1 MKATRIWRRLF
12 YFSICLAMLLS
23 LLPVLTASAVS
34 PDIVISQVYGGG
46 GNTGSI
52 STSPEVNPAIP
63 TQSTMQSQSSLNASP
78 DGWGWVEGPIDYTY
92 VTGWTGIPYETG
104 FGTYMSY
111 YQNAENGYPFI
122 NSIYYIAVTVY
133 GISSPQAGTMSAYIT
148 FLLPPNTSLAISS
161 GTPMRCY
168 GGLIPFQE
176 FTCDYSL
183 QQLYPGVNQ
192 YAIPSGEYGNVW
204 PIGAEAGWEFLIP
217 VKTSTTLNNS
227 TLWGEITNIDG
238 YQNPPKLYPEV
249 PIYVWEGPAEAP
261 GAFNKVEPVN
271 GATGVE
277 IYPQLSWDE
286 SARAAS
292 YYYCLDTT
300 NDNTCSNWISE
311 TVAVA
316 ELLPGTTYYWQI
328 KAVNDIG
335 TTYANGSLSSFW
347 SFTTKTSVIPP
358 GAFNKSLPSD
368 GATGVSNNPT
378 ISWAVSSGKEI
389 YQYCYDTSNDNAC
402 SSWFS
407 TYATSVTLGGLTSG
421 VKYYWHIRAL
431 NYDGTTYSNG
441 SSASYWSFT
450 TTAATIKPGNFNKIN
465 PSNGEVAVPTNPTLS
480 WGGISDVISYEYC
493 YDDSDDNA
501 CSPWVNNGIITSKSL
516 SGLLPGTTYYWHVRA
531 INNAGTTYANGSE
544 VAFWSF
550 RTALGPPPGAFDKSS
565 PSNGATGL
573 STTPTLSWG
582 TSSGATSYDYCYDT
596 TNDGACSS
604 WVDNGTVTSTALG
617 GLTTDTIYY
626 WHIRAVNGN
635 GTTYSNVS
643 NTAFWSFKTK
653 SFKLYLPLIMNKYSP
668 PPVSPPGEFNKSSP
682 TNGATGQS
690 TSPTLTWEISSGATS
705 YEYCYDTTNDN
716 ACTTWVDN
724 GTATS
729 KALSGLS
736 TGTSYYWHVRS
747 NNSGGTTYANGSST
761 AFWSFTTV
769 PTLPVAFSKISPT
782 HAATGQSVNPT
793 LTWEISSGATS
804 YEYCYDTTN
813 DNACSTS
820 WVDNG
825 TATSKALSWLWT
837 GTSYY
842 WHVRANNSGGTTY
855 ANGDLAF
862 WSFTTGAPPPA
873 PVLNAIIN
881 NDGDGTYIV
890 SWSSSPGAISYNLQ
904 EDDNEIF
911 SSPTN
916 VFGGAT
922 LKEITGKNVGERYYY
937 RVNASNFFGSGNWS
951 NVVSTLLCPHPGI
964 WKGDTSPAGYGI
976 EFQIQSTPSCQIVAG
991 SLKIILGS
999 PFGTITYPNSYNIT
1013 SSQISFSGNSL
1024 QMTGDFTS
1032 FTIADG
1038 SFSYT
1043 GTPNISGLWDANYS
1057 P

>member
-1 MKATRIWRRLF
+1 MRI
-12 YFSICLAMLLS
+12 YVNQFSRDLGIYSHYLLRKYWNNID
-23 LLPVLTASAVS
+23 LIRAV
-34 PDIVISQVYGGG
+34 V
-46 GNTGSI
+46 NLNC
-52 STSPEVNPAIP
+52 EVHNP
-63 TQSTMQSQSSLNASP
+63 
-78 DGWGWVEGPIDYTY
+78 G
-92 VTGWTGIPYETG
+92 
-104 FGTYMSY
+104 
-111 YQNAENGYPFI
+111 
-122 NSIYYIAVTVY
+122 SIYYIAVTVY

-168 GGLIPFQE
+168 GGETFQE

-204 PIGAEAGWEFLIP
+204 PIGAGAGWEFLIP

-227 TLWGEITNIDG
+227 TLWSEITNIDG

-261 GAFNKVEPVN
+261 GAFNKFKPVN
-271 GATGVE
+271 GATKVE
-277 IYPQLSWDE
+277 IYPQLSWNE

-316 ELLPGTTYYWQI
+316 ELSPGTTYYWQI
-328 KAVNDIG
+328 KAVND
-335 TTYANGSLSSFW
+335 N
-347 SFTTKTSVIPP
+347 
-358 GAFNKSLPSD
+358 
-368 GATGVSNNPT
+368 
-378 ISWAVSSGKEI
+378 
-389 YQYCYDTSNDNAC
+389 
-402 SSWFS
+402 
-407 TYATSVTLGGLTSG
+407 
-421 VKYYWHIRAL
+421 
-431 NYDGTTYSNG
+431 
-441 SSASYWSFT
+441 
-450 TTAATIKPGNFNKIN
+450 
-465 PSNGEVAVPTNPTLS
+465 
-480 WGGISDVISYEYC
+480 
-493 YDDSDDNA
+493 
-501 CSPWVNNGIITSKSL
+501 
-516 SGLLPGTTYYWHVRA
+516 
-531 INNAGTTYANGSE
+531 
-544 VAFWSF
+544 
-550 RTALGPPPGAFDKSS
+550 
-565 PSNGATGL
+565 
-573 STTPTLSWG
+573 
-582 TSSGATSYDYCYDT
+582 
-596 TNDGACSS
+596 
-604 WVDNGTVTSTALG
+604 
-617 GLTTDTIYY
+617 
-626 WHIRAVNGN
+626 
-635 GTTYSNVS
+635 
-643 NTAFWSFKTK
+643 
-653 SFKLYLPLIMNKYSP
+653 
-668 PPVSPPGEFNKSSP
+668 
-682 TNGATGQS
+682 
-690 TSPTLTWEISSGATS
+690 
-705 YEYCYDTTNDN
+705 
-716 ACTTWVDN
+716 
-724 GTATS
+724 
-729 KALSGLS
+729 
-736 TGTSYYWHVRS
+736 
-747 NNSGGTTYANGSST
+747 
-761 AFWSFTTV
+761 
-769 PTLPVAFSKISPT
+769 
-782 HAATGQSVNPT
+782 
-793 LTWEISSGATS
+793 
-804 YEYCYDTTN
+804 
-813 DNACSTS
+813 
-820 WVDNG
+820 
-825 TATSKALSWLWT
+825 
-837 GTSYY
+837 
-842 WHVRANNSGGTTY
+842 GTTY

-1013 SSQISFSGNSL
+1013 SSQISFSGNNL

-1043 GTPNISGLWDANYS
+1043 GTPTISGLWDANYS